1 MVITV
6 SLLLLILM
14 VPRAQP
20 LVKVG
25 ARAPVRGVFI
35 EGTMGRCL
43 PLEKWGEIL
52 ELELYFCFECR
63 LNLVL
68 M

>member
-35 EGTMGRCL
+35 EGTMGR
-43 PLEKWGEIL
+43 GSMRNV
-52 ELELYFCFECR
+52 FDF
-63 LNLVL
+63 
-68 M
+68 